1 MPFVSQPYHKN
12 NSSSSSSSSSCIN
25 GLKLYRSS
33 NNDIDRLEKSVKIA
47 SEDIGMRF
55 GMDKCTAL
63 RMKREKHGQCE
74 GTVLGE
80 GMMMG
85 EAN

>member
-1 MPFVSQPYHKN
+1 MV
-12 NSSSSSSSSSCIN
+12 SSSTAAAIMT
-25 GLKLYRSS
+25 L
-33 NNDIDRLEKSVKIA
+33 IDLTKSVKTA

-63 RMKREKHGQCE
+63 RMKREKHRQCE
-74 GTVLGE
+74 GTVLGQS
-80 GMMMG
+80 MMIG

>member
-1 MPFVSQPYHKN
+1 MT
-12 NSSSSSSSSSCIN
+12 
-25 GLKLYRSS
+25 L
-33 NNDIDRLEKSVKIA
+33 IDLTKSVKTA

-63 RMKREKHGQCE
+63 RMKREKHRQCE
-74 GTVLGE
+74 GTVLGQS
-80 GMMMG
+80 MMIG

>member
-1 MPFVSQPYHKN
+1 
-12 NSSSSSSSSSCIN
+12 
-25 GLKLYRSS
+25 
-33 NNDIDRLEKSVKIA
+33 
-47 SEDIGMRF
+47 
-55 GMDKCTAL
+55 MDKCTAL

-80 GMMMG
+80 GIMMG